1 MAELRLSDDGLYYWD
16 GRQWISTLSPDGRW
30 RWNGSAWVPTTTT
43 GAPGFA
49 AYPSYQQPATARVPT
64 AWTKPMQ
71 YAVAAWYALSGIYAL
86 SLPFW
91 MSGTMS
97 QIINQSIQ
105 RSTAQNPEV
114 SPPPVEVISTMTT
127 MMSGFLW
134 IGAIFGVAISVVVI
148 IGALNRWTWMF
159 YVVLVLLG
167 LGAISLPFNIVGAVA
182 GSTPLNPYSLPVWV
196 TWLSVA
202 LGIPSTALFIWMLV
216 AVIRHGPWAM
226 TRRVESPGQA
236 SPAPAS

>member
-16 GRQWISTLSPDGRW
+16 GSRWISTLSPDGRW
-30 RWNGSAWVPTTTT
+30 KWNGSAWAPIT
-43 GAPGFA
+43 GMAAPGFA
-49 AYPSYQQPATARVPT
+49 PYSYQQPATSRVPT
-64 AWTKPMQ
+64 PWTKPMQ
-71 YAVAAWYALSGIYAL
+71 YAVAAWYALTGLYAL

-114 SPPPVEVISTMTT
+114 SPPPAEVISTMTT

-134 IGAIFGVAISVVVI
+134 IGAIFGVAISVVII
-148 IGALNRWTWMF
+148 IGALNRWSWMF

-167 LGAISLPFNIVGAVA
+167 LGALSLPFNIVAAVA
-182 GSTPLNPYSLPVWV
+182 GSTPLNPYSFPSWV

-202 LGIPSTALFIWMLV
+202 VGIPGTALFVWMLL
-216 AVIRHGPWAM
+216 AAIRYGPWAM
-226 TRRVESPGQA
+226 TRTVTS
-236 SPAPAS
+236 

>member
-16 GRQWISTLSPDGRW
+16 GSRWISTLSPDGRW
-30 RWNGSAWVPTTTT
+30 KWNGSAWVPVT
-43 GAPGFA
+43 GMVAPGFA
-49 AYPSYQQPATARVPT
+49 PYSSYQQPATPRVPT
-64 AWTKPMQ
+64 PWTKPMQ
-71 YAVAAWYALSGIYAL
+71 YAVAAWYALSGLYAL

-114 SPPPVEVISTMTT
+114 SPPPAEVISSMTT
-127 MMSGFLW
+127 MMSGVLW
-134 IGAIFGVAISVVVI
+134 LAAIFGVAISVVII

-167 LGAISLPFNIVGAVA
+167 LGSISLPFNIIGAVA
-182 GSTPLNPYSLPVWV
+182 GSTALNPYSLPSWV
-196 TWLSVA
+196 SWLSVA

-216 AVIRHGPWAM
+216 AVIRYGPWAM
-226 TRRVESPGQA
+226 SRKVE
-236 SPAPAS
+236 SPAPAWPAPAS

>member
-16 GRQWISTLSPDGRW
+16 GRQWISTLSPDGHW
-30 RWNGSAWVPTTTT
+30 RWNGSAWVPMTATV
-43 GAPGFA
+43 APGFA
-49 AYPSYQQPATARVPT
+49 PYPSYQQPVTPRVPT

-86 SLPFW
+86 
-91 MSGTMS
+91 
-97 QIINQSIQ
+97 
-105 RSTAQNPEV
+105 
-114 SPPPVEVISTMTT
+114 
-127 MMSGFLW
+127 
-134 IGAIFGVAISVVVI
+134 
-148 IGALNRWTWMF
+148 
-159 YVVLVLLG
+159 
-167 LGAISLPFNIVGAVA
+167 SLPFNIVGAVA

-226 TRRVESPGQA
+226 TRRMESPGKA